1 MNFTFWFLIQNLLI
15 RNNIT
20 LRIILTNNYK
30 YRLPAEWE
38 PHHATWIGWPHNK
51 SDWPGKFTS
60 IPFVYAEIVKYLSRS
75 EKVHILIQST
85 EHKLRAEKVLN
96 SSDVNLKNVKYFI
109 KKTNRGWLRDSGP
122 FFVKGNDK
130 DSVID
135 FKFNAWAK
143 YDDYKLDDKIP
154 QFISNRL
161 KLERF
166 TAEYNGKQV
175 VLEGGSIDVNG
186 KGILIT
192 TEECLVDQDIQVRN
206 PELTKQDYFQ
216 IFKKYFGINKVIWL
230 GKGIVGD
237 DTHGHV
243 DDICRFVNDDTVV
256 IAQEKNSSDD
266 NYKTLNENRERLQ
279 NITIQ
284 NGARLNIVDLPMPSK
299 IIYKGER
306 LPASYA
312 NFYISNNAVLVP
324 IFNDAKDNIALG
336 ILSELFNDRK
346 VVGIHCGDLIWG
358 LGAIHCLTKE
368 QPTAFI
374 KNF

>member
-38 PHHATWIGWPHNK
+38 PHQATWIGWPHNK

-75 EKVHILIQST
+75 EKVHILIQSK

-266 NYKTLNENRERLQ
+266 NYKTLNENKERLQ

-284 NGARLNIVDLPMPSK
+284 DEARLNIVDLPMPSK

-306 LPASYA
+306 L
-312 NFYISNNAVLVP
+312 
-324 IFNDAKDNIALG
+324 
-336 ILSELFNDRK
+336 
-346 VVGIHCGDLIWG
+346 
-358 LGAIHCLTKE
+358 
-368 QPTAFI
+368 
-374 KNF
+374 

>member
-1 MNFTFWFLIQNLLI
+1 
-15 RNNIT
+15 
-20 LRIILTNNYK
+20 
-30 YRLPAEWE
+30 
-38 PHHATWIGWPHNK
+38 
-51 SDWPGKFTS
+51 
-60 IPFVYAEIVKYLSRS
+60 VYAEIVKYLSRS
-75 EKVHILIQST
+75 EKVHILIQSK

-122 FFVKGNDK
+122 FIVKGNDK
-130 DSVID
+130 DYVID

-154 QFISNRL
+154 QFISIRL

>member
-1 MNFTFWFLIQNLLI
+1 M
-15 RNNIT
+15 
-20 LRIILTNNYK
+20 
-30 YRLPAEWE
+30 
-38 PHHATWIGWPHNK
+38 
-51 SDWPGKFTS
+51 
-60 IPFVYAEIVKYLSRS
+60 YAEIVKYLSRS
-75 EKVHILIQST
+75 EKVHILIQSK
-85 EHKLRAEKVLN
+85 EHKLRAEKVLK

-122 FFVKGNDK
+122 FIVKGNDK
-130 DSVID
+130 DYVID

-161 KLERF
+161 KLKRF

-256 IAQEKNSSDD
+256 VAHEKNSSDD

-306 LPASYA
+306 LPASYL

>member
-1 MNFTFWFLIQNLLI
+1 M
-15 RNNIT
+15 
-20 LRIILTNNYK
+20 
-30 YRLPAEWE
+30 
-38 PHHATWIGWPHNK
+38 
-51 SDWPGKFTS
+51 
-60 IPFVYAEIVKYLSRS
+60 YAEIVKYLSRS
-75 EKVHILIQST
+75 EKVHILIQSK
-85 EHKLRAEKVLN
+85 EHKLRAEKVLK

-130 DSVID
+130 DYVID

-161 KLERF
+161 KLKRF

-256 IAQEKNSSDD
+256 VAHEKNSSDD

-306 LPASYA
+306 LPASYL

>member
-1 MNFTFWFLIQNLLI
+1 
-15 RNNIT
+15 
-20 LRIILTNNYK
+20 
-30 YRLPAEWE
+30 
-38 PHHATWIGWPHNK
+38 
-51 SDWPGKFTS
+51 
-60 IPFVYAEIVKYLSRS
+60 VYAEIVKYLSRS
-75 EKVHILIQST
+75 EKVHILIQSK
-85 EHKLRAEKVLN
+85 EHKLQAEKVLN

-122 FFVKGNDK
+122 FFVKGNDT

-266 NYKTLNENRERLQ
+266 NYKTLNDNRERLQ

-284 NGARLNIVDLPMPSK
+284 NEARLNIVDLPMPSK

-306 LPASYA
+306 LPASYL
-312 NFYISNNAVLVP
+312 NFYISNYAVLVP
-324 IFNDAKDNIALG
+324 TFNDAGDSIALG

-346 VVGIHCGDLIWG
+346 VIGIYCGDLIWG

-368 QPTAFI
+368 QPTASI
-374 KNF
+374 KNY

>member
-1 MNFTFWFLIQNLLI
+1 
-15 RNNIT
+15 
-20 LRIILTNNYK
+20 
-30 YRLPAEWE
+30 
-38 PHHATWIGWPHNK
+38 
-51 SDWPGKFTS
+51 
-60 IPFVYAEIVKYLSRS
+60 VYAEIVKYLSRS
-75 EKVHILIQST
+75 EKVHILIQSK